1 MITNQLFTELLTNS
15 TWTSWGKFYDHK
27 TAVYSVADQI
37 LFEKSVLLTCIV
49 KKFCYLSLTCL
60 WPITKKNCPWSI
72 TKLFVIKHELFFYY
86 PKTFC
91 YCNVGTQ
98 EYFVINC
105 GKVRALWW
113 LFVINHWKADKS
125 WEHFTTKKCQRR
137 EVNVQLFL
145 NFSLTCRASWVFFS
159 MSLFLWSS
167 LPLSSSTCN
176 MDTGLTGQR
185 VGQAGPTG
193 VWTCH
198 VLPATQV

>member
-1 MITNQLFTELLTNS
+1 MSRWSLTSFISEDIRFFSCVAWTPMREILVLTALFTLEPPELLTNS

-37 LFEKSVLLTCIV
+37 LFEKSFLLTCIV

-125 WEHFTTKKCQRR
+125 WEHFTTKSVIEEK
-137 EVNVQLFL
+137 
-145 NFSLTCRASWVFFS
+145 
-159 MSLFLWSS
+159 
-167 LPLSSSTCN
+167 
-176 MDTGLTGQR
+176 
-185 VGQAGPTG
+185 
-193 VWTCH
+193 
-198 VLPATQV
+198 